1 MFKTGQEAV
10 KDTIKTDQ
18 EAMKAGQNWPRGCKS
33 TSKTIV
39 EVMKLILITH
49 GSA

>member
-18 EAMKAGQNWPRGCKS
+18 EAMKAGQTGQEAAKARP
-33 TSKTIV
+33 
-39 EVMKLILITH
+39 KLWWRL
-49 GSA
+49 